1 MTTMFPPF
9 VSFIFVLTVYIVS
22 YYITGLFVLAVNI
35 IVFIVMALSGVSV
48 AAIADNITEVVTI
61 AVIIQ
66 YVISILLY
74 LLGVPI
80 DNYNINPDV
89 NNGKTY
95 L

>member
-1 MTTMFPPF
+1 
-9 VSFIFVLTVYIVS
+9 
-22 YYITGLFVLAVNI
+22 
-35 IVFIVMALSGVSV
+35 MALSGVSV